1 MTETTSCPDHDP
13 EIADRLVALLKDTTS
28 DWDLTLPN
36 GIGVETQLI
45 RDLAFESIDI
55 VQFVMSIQ
63 QEFSRLDLPFEEL
76 LMVEGRYVNDLNIA
90 EVAAFL
96 SHHLGK
102 VGRPE

>member
-1 MTETTSCPDHDP
+1 MTETRSCPDYDP
-13 EIADRLVALLKDTTS
+13 EIADRIVALLKETTS
-28 DWDLTLPN
+28 DWDLALPN

-63 QEFSRLDLPFEEL
+63 EEFSRLDLPFEQL
-76 LMVEGRYVNDLNIA
+76 LMVEGRYVNDLNVA

-96 SHHLGK
+96 SEYLSK
-102 VGRPE
+102 VGLT

>member
-1 MTETTSCPDHDP
+1 MTEARLCPDHNP

-36 GIGVETQLI
+36 GIGVKTQLI
-45 RDLAFESIDI
+45 RDLCFESIDI

-63 QEFSRLDLPFEEL
+63 QEFSCQDLPFERL
-76 LMVEGRYVNDLNIA
+76 LMVEGRYVSDLNVA

-96 SHHLGK
+96 SQYLGK
-102 VGRPE
+102 VGWPE